1 MQICGLYLEKNHNQK
16 HNCIPLFL
24 GSPSASAGK
33 ESVCSA
39 GDLGSIP
46 GLGRSPGGG
55 LGNPF
60 QYSDLENPH
69 GQKSLVGY
77 RPRGHKESEMAE
89 RQISYDSAYMWNL
102 KTWVQMNLFTKQTHR
117 LGKQTMVTRG

>member
-1 MQICGLYLEKNHNQK
+1 M
-16 HNCIPLFL
+16 
-24 GSPSASAGK
+24 
-33 ESVCSA
+33 

-89 RQISYDSAYMWNL
+89 RQISYDIAYMWNL